1 MFSKNDKIYKTATK
15 SLLEIASGGFSKRV
29 FVVVQMEPE
38 HPGNLDFLKKILLAS
53 GLDFEKDTLF
63 AETKD
68 AEPTTI
74 LSVLKSKH
82 PDQVL
87 VFGVS
92 PGQIG
97 LNIQAPYYR
106 PVVFCGTTFL
116 FSEKLSAIESD
127 KTRKTNLWQALRH
140 MFL

>member
-1 MFSKNDKIYKTATK
+1 MFSENDKVYKIATK
-15 SLLEIASGGFSKRV
+15 SLLEIASGGYSRRV
-29 FVVVQMEPE
+29 FVVLQAEPE
-38 HPGNLDFLKKILLAS
+38 HPGNLDFLKKILMAA

-68 AEPTTI
+68 SEPTTI

-82 PDQVL
+82 PNQVL

-97 LNIQAPYYR
+97 LNVQAAFYR
-106 PVVFCGTTFL
+106 PVVFYGTTFL
-116 FSEKLSAIESD
+116 FSEKLSSIEPD
-127 KTRKTNLWQALRH
+127 KTRKTNLWQALRQ